1 MNHRVKT
8 LIHEEKRFRDCMFK
22 DNIDES
28 KIDPNYEREL
38 EEKIKVWDLKDK
50 EAYIK
55 IQLDKQALKDMGEL

>member
-1 MNHRVKT
+1 MNHRVNL
-8 LIHEEKRFRDCMFK
+8 LIQQENRFRDYKFK

-28 KIDPNYEREL
+28 KIDPNYKKEL
-38 EEKIKVWDLKDK
+38 KEKINVWDLKDK